1 MNFSVVKRILW
12 FLALLMPAFSCFS
25 YDQAPF
31 LITSEKSDNDK
42 CVIPAYFYQ
51 KGDFPLFLSNE
62 HGANKS
68 QIIAGVP
75 LRKGRGVKKFN
86 DKADWYTA
94 EITLKVAQAFERLT
108 GKKPY
113 VLIAKIHRSQID
125 FNRSA
130 KLSYEHPILKS
141 CYDDFHRVARTII
154 KEIKQRWK
162 QGYLLDIHGQ
172 NKFPDNLIRGTFN
185 GLTVT
190 KLRQRE
196 GDNVYQKE
204 QGLFG
209 QLAGLGYKVTP
220 EFPQKE
226 RFYRGGFMVKN
237 YGSHR
242 PDGINAIQLEIGK
255 HYRKD
260 PSVRKKLIADI
271 AATLQQRMSVL
282 IKGIEK

>member
-1 MNFSVVKRILW
+1 MQRLVG
-12 FLALLMPAFSCFS
+12 FLVLLISTFSCLA

-31 LITSEKSDNDK
+31 NAISKPESDKDK
-42 CVIPAYFYQ
+42 CVIPAYFFQ
-51 KGDFPLFLSNE
+51 KGDYPLFLSNE

-68 QIIAGVP
+68 QIIAGIP

-130 KLSYEHPILKS
+130 KLSYEHSSLKP
-141 CYDDFHRVARTII
+141 CYEDFHRVARTIVD
-154 KEIKQRWK
+154 EIKQRWK
-162 QGYLLDIHGQ
+162 KGYLLDIHGQ
-172 NKFPDNLIRGTFN
+172 NKFPDSLIRGTFN

-209 QLAGLGYKVTP
+209 RLAGLGYQVMP
-220 EFPQKE
+220 EFLQKE
-226 RFYRGGFMVKN
+226 RVYRGGYMVKN
-237 YGSHR
+237 YGSHKS
-242 PDGINAIQLEIGK
+242 DGIDAIQLEIGK

-260 PSVRKKLIADI
+260 LSVRKKLILDI
-271 AATLQQRMSVL
+271 AGTLQQRMSVFL
-282 IKGIEK
+282 RE